1 MSTEEQRDEQRRPK
15 FDGTINLGHMLT
27 AFSMLCGGLFVWGQ
41 SREVQAKQDIRI
53 SVLEQNALDQKTQM
67 RTLAETQA
75 LAIRTQ
81 DRLVYAVDSIVGNK
95 DKINPQSL
103 K

>member
-1 MSTEEQRDEQRRPK
+1 MSEAEQQEQRDEQRRPK
-15 FDGTINLGHMLT
+15 FDGTVNLGHMLT

-41 SREVQAKQDIRI
+41 SREVQAKQDVRL
-53 SVLEQNALDQKTQM
+53 SVVEQAMIDQRDQM
-67 RTLAETQA
+67 RKLAETQS

-81 DRLVYAVDSIVGNK
+81 DRLVYAVDSVIGNK
-95 DKINPQSL
+95 ANPL